1 LEKSKQEITG
11 SVLPEAEPAATVQPS
26 FKKSQEVIG
35 PSVFIVFTVLK
46 KTKKVKLEWHICN
59 RNVDV
64 PYT

>member
-11 SVLPEAEPAATVQPS
+11 TVLPEAEPAATVQPS

-46 KTKKVKLEWHICN
+46 KQKKLS
-59 RNVDV
+59 
-64 PYT
+64 